1 MKAKLNI
8 MNLIKI
14 MAERE
19 ITQKKLSDLSGVSR
33 QTICLSF
40 ARKSCAWVTA
50 GKLAEGLGVDVSDVI
65 MEED

>member
-1 MKAKLNI
+1 MKAKLNVRR
-8 MNLIKI
+8 LTKI
-14 MAERE
+14 MAERK
-19 ITQKKLSDLSGVSR
+19 ITQKELSDLSGVSR

-50 GKLAEGLGVDVSDVI
+50 GKLAEGLSVDVSDVI